1 MKAYIHLCKEMN
13 LCKEMTQ
20 GHLIHKPISDS
31 LPCSPRVLL
40 LESRSTDV
48 MSLGLQV
55 QGCLLPLLVAQ
66 LWALCLGRRHPGGN
80 IQLELSSVISQAET

>member
-1 MKAYIHLCKEMN
+1 
-13 LCKEMTQ
+13 
-20 GHLIHKPISDS
+20 
-31 LPCSPRVLL
+31 
-40 LESRSTDV
+40 